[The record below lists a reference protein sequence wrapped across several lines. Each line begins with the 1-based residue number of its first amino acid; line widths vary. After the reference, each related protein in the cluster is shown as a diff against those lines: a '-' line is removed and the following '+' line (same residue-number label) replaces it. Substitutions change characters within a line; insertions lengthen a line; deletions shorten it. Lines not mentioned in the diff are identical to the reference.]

1 MIIANQHLETLTV
14 NPVKEINRMAPL
26 KKVVYNDTIRIE
38 NLDVYIEDQH
48 ILKDINLAIPEKSIT
63 CIIGPSG
70 CGKTT
75 FLKTLNRM
83 HVSMSS
89 IPVRKWGCWLSVHA
103 LSQCRYLTMLLTAR
117 EFME

>member
-14 NPVKEINRMAPL
+14 NPAMEIDRTYPL
-26 KKVVYNDTIRIE
+26 RKVMNDHAIKVE

-48 ILKDINLAIPEKSIT
+48 ILKDINLSIPEKSIT

-83 HVSMSS
+83 HDE
-89 IPVRKWGCWLSVHA
+89 
-103 LSQCRYLTMLLTAR
+103 TT
-117 EFME
+117 